1 MNALLAMSSGRYFT
15 WLADDDMYTPAF
27 LLAVYTALLKY
38 DFSPCVFT
46 SYMSG
51 VTFPEKLKISSAEGQ
66 LLNGRRF
73 LQLYLSRGLKT
84 QGSFGVFGQYEETRR
99 EPLPQIDGL
108 VQERDWFRERDTGP
122 ASDGG

>member
-38 DFSPCVFT
+38 DFPPCVFT

-84 QGSFGVFGQYEETRR
+84 QGSFGVFEKDLLIRIG
-99 EPLPQIDGL
+99 GM
-108 VQERDWFRERDTGP
+108 VQLGSGFSP
-122 ASDGG
+122 YSDYF